1 MGAQLNI
8 ESEDAYRLASRL
20 AEPTGDSQSTVVTKA
35 LRAEPERAERDHGP
49 DRHQTGVEGL
59 TMTDPTI
66 HMRGEPLRRSVVPED
81 GWPAHGSRETAGWM
95 LPGPGKAVAR
105 TKGVNAMTNE
115 ILIQDA
121 DAIKLASELSDLTGD
136 SLKMVVVT
144 ALRQEVERERARKAR
159 QERIMNITREIALS
173 ARYGLDHANE
183 AAGHGL
189 AA

>member
-1 MGAQLNI
+1 
-8 ESEDAYRLASRL
+8 
-20 AEPTGDSQSTVVTKA
+20 
-35 LRAEPERAERDHGP
+35 
-49 DRHQTGVEGL
+49 
-59 TMTDPTI
+59 
-66 HMRGEPLRRSVVPED
+66 
-81 GWPAHGSRETAGWM
+81 
-95 LPGPGKAVAR
+95 
-105 TKGVNAMTNE
+105 MTNE
-115 ILIQDA
+115 ILIEDA

-173 ARYGLDHANE
+173 ARYGLDHANHE